1 MRRNIALYIN
11 GQQADL
17 ENDSIIQF
25 NYTFEDL
32 TDPAIVKNSYSQQVT
47 LPSTPMNNKIFGHIA
62 NADRA
67 TSTGFNALVRTPF
80 IITEDGNIIE
90 SGYLKLDSIQRKG
103 ASLVYTVSLYGGL
116 GSFFYN
122 LSYTEDGQSLTL
134 ADLDYMEG
142 EKLDFRIYKT
152 AVTQAWAELA
162 SGKAYDKAS
171 RWQIINFA
179 PAYNGIPSDDF
190 DADKALCDPALTVYP
205 PSYLDD
211 DGEEWVASNF
221 VEMSREYNEWQVKDL
236 RSYMQRPVMR
246 MRSVIEACC
255 DPAQNGGYTVTLDPT
270 FFNNDNPY
278 YEKVW
283 FSLPILRTLEL
294 ASEDGEES
302 VSYDGG
308 FSNSGEKVVM
318 AVNYKANIEG
328 ASATINVNATHIL
341 RTSGNFAEGQRLLL
355 GYKTGGAVT
364 TTDVTYTL
372 RALDINGN
380 IIFST
385 IGTSACVY
393 QWSQSQNVGIGG
405 SCELSIA
412 NMTNVAAIELVAEIN
427 NYNYGIGVYD
437 ATNNVVAP
445 DYYLSFAPASYG
457 NTLSY
462 SSAQS
467 ARSGSLITQDALLRT
482 KNTPAD
488 YLLSYCKTFGLH
500 FLYDKANKAI
510 SIVTRNTLYGVGQTV
525 DINAKI
531 DRSQPITI
539 TPYVLDSKW
548 YDFAHT
554 NEEGDFAKYY
564 KTIYGTQYGAQVV
577 NTGFDFNAEHK
588 EVLSSVLFQGACQV
602 SERSKYYN
610 IISHP
615 NSKEVLEAS
624 DETLYDAEAELIY
637 VLGGRRYYPS
647 ILLDASHR
655 GQYVDKEG
663 NTQEKIIA
671 TVPSIA
677 EIEYYDPTY
686 KSYDSYS
693 KVQFHNNEDAP
704 IELRDVL
711 MFYDGMADANVT
723 VTDDTAKML
732 SDNEGTPCWILT
744 VPTTPI
750 QIARFV
756 RFNDSHSLDLGTPR
770 EIDIPNAS
778 YPSSGT
784 IYARGWQAYIADR
797 YDVDTKVV
805 RCFVDLRGVQVNEN
819 LLRNFYVF
827 DNALWVL
834 NKITNYTMTS
844 YTTTECE
851 FVKVK
856 DKNNYITGQKYN

>member
-25 NYTFEDL
+25 NYTMEDL

-47 LPSTPMNNKIFGHIA
+47 LPSTPRNNKIFGHIA

-294 ASEDGEES
+294 LAMNGDDEVTYG
-302 VSYDGG
+302 GG
-308 FSNSGEKVVM
+308 FSSAYNSVTM
-318 AVNYKANIEG
+318 RLRNNTNIEG
-328 ASATINVNATHIL
+328 ATANITINVIQSISSTPNRDLIDGEEIIIGHKDGSMVIP
-341 RTSGNFAEGQRLLL
+341 AEI
-355 GYKTGGAVT
+355 
-364 TTDVTYTL
+364 TYTL

-380 IIFST
+380 VIFT
-385 IGTSACVY
+385 TTGTNACRY
-393 QWSQSQNVGIGG
+393 QWAQAKGIGSG
-405 SCELSIA
+405 CELSIS
-412 NMTNVAAIELVAEIN
+412 NMTNVAAIELVAELG
-427 NYNYGIGVYD
+427 NYGSGLAVYD
-437 ATNNVVAP
+437 KSSNVVAS
-445 DYYLSFAPASYG
+445 DYYLSFLPSGENTINYASSE
-457 NTLSY
+457 L
-462 SSAQS
+462 

-711 MFYDGMADANVT
+711 MLYDGMADANVT

-756 RFNDSHSLDLGTPR
+756 RFNESHSLDLGTPR

-856 DKNNYITGQKYN
+856 DKNNYIIGQKYN